1 MAKRTTAKDVIERR
15 YLQLKLDRDQRGAMN
30 TSVKYYI
37 DDLKRWLKQSPK
49 RTARKGG
56 LGR

>member
-1 MAKRTTAKDVIERR
+1 MAKAKAKDVIERR
-15 YLQLKLDRDQRGAMN
+15 YLQLKLSRDLRN
-30 TSVKYYI
+30 KYYAQAALYI
-37 DDLKRWLKQSPK
+37 TDLKAWLKGSPK